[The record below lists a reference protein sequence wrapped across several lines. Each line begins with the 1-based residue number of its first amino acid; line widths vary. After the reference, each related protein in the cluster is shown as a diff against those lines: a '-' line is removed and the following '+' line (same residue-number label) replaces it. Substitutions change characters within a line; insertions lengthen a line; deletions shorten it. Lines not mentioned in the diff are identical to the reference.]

1 MSRPEV
7 GVRPARTGVSG
18 GPRTTVAAPRW
29 GAAAVAGGGGAARHP
44 DPAGPPVPQAGPGRT
59 TPVPLGIASAVV
71 LTKSEVFGACQA
83 LADADRALLRT
94 GRVAEAGALGDLF
107 DLLEQRLAVPVPAP
121 RSAADR
127 RPGVSSRPAGTRS
140 TGS

>member
-1 MSRPEV
+1 MSRPEA
-7 GVRPARTGVSG
+7 GVRPARMGVSG
-18 GPRTTVAAPRW
+18 GPRTTAAAPGR
-29 GAAAVAGGGGAARHP
+29 GTAAAPGGGGAAWHP
-44 DPAGPPVPQAGPGRT
+44 ALAGPPIPQADPGRT

-127 RPGVSSRPAGTRS
+127 RLGVSPRPAGTRS